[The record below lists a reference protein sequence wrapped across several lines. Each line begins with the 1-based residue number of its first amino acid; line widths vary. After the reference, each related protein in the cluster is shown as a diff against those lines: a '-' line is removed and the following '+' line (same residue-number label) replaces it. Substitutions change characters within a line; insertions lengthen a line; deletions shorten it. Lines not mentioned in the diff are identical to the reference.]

1 MDTPLP
7 AMRGHYSIRN
17 PAANSL
23 LRILDAGLRLLYRR
37 QLLTAAPANV
47 RRILISNIAHLGDII
62 VATSV
67 LPALQ
72 DRFPGV
78 EFGFLVGSWCVPILE
93 GHPLV
98 ARCHVLDHWMH
109 TRAKVPF
116 REKWRIY
123 RRTRTKALREIK
135 AVKYDLAIDL
145 YWNMPNTLPFLKQTG
160 IPIRAGYGSA
170 GFGPLATHC
179 LELSESRN
187 SVSERHEQLL
197 SLLGVEPQSLARM
210 KPSLAPVSPEA
221 RQDLAQHFKEAGIDL
236 NNYLVFHP
244 GAADTFRE
252 WPEDKWRA
260 LSVALTALGHHVIFT
275 GYSKRE
281 SEMIARICSGL
292 PGTLNLSGRL
302 PWVSFVAVIAQ
313 ARLTVCV
320 DTVAGHIAG
329 AVGTPSA
336 VITAGRYPYL
346 WKPIGAACDVLM
358 AEVPC
363 APCHRNYGCEGMECM
378 QDLEAERVHRTCLK
392 LLGQA

>member
-1 MDTPLP
+1 
-7 AMRGHYSIRN
+7 MRGHYSIRN
-17 PAANSL
+17 PVANRV
-23 LRILDAGLRLLYRR
+23 LRILDAVLRLIYRHR
-37 QLLTAAPANV
+37 VPPTIPADV

-123 RRTRTKALREIK
+123 QRTRTKALREIK

-179 LELSESRN
+179 LELSESRDHI
-187 SVSERHEQLL
+187 SERHRKLLALL
-197 SLLGVEPQSLARM
+197 SVENHSL
-210 KPSLAPVSPEA
+210 SLMQPVLSPVSAEMQGQMA
-221 RQDLAQHFKEAGIDL
+221 ERLRKFGIKL
-236 NNYLVFHP
+236 RNYIVFHP
-244 GAADTFRE
+244 GASTPLKE
-252 WPEDKWRA
+252 WPEERWRA
-260 LSVALTALGHHVIFT
+260 LAIHFTKAGHNIIFT
-275 GYSKRE
+275 GHGVVE
-281 SEMIARICSGL
+281 EAMITRVMASL
-292 PGTLNLSGRL
+292 PGCVNLCGRL
-302 PWVSFVAVIAQ
+302 KWSSFVCIIQEAQ
-313 ARLTVCV
+313 LLVSV

-329 AVGTPSA
+329 AVGTPSQ
-336 VITAGRYPYL
+336 VLTIGRNPYL
-346 WKPIGAACDVLM
+346 WKPMGGRSQMLM
-358 AEVPC
+358 APVPC
-363 APCHRNYGCEGMECM
+363 APCHRNYGCAGMECM
-378 QDLEAERVHRTCLK
+378 RDVTVEHVIQACLHSMK
-392 LLGQA
+392 QP